1 MDIMEL
7 VVSINKVLWGP
18 FMLFLLLGTGVYFS
32 FRMRFIQV
40 RRVRLAVK
48 QTFGFL
54 FEKEKKEKVK
64 GEVSSFQSLATA
76 IAAQV
81 CTGNLAGVAGAI
93 VSGGPGA
100 VFWMWV
106 SGFFGMGT
114 IFAEAVIAQKFVQF
128 KDGEKVGGPA

>member
-54 FEKEKKEKVK
+54 FEKEKSRKNYKD
-64 GEVSSFQSLATA
+64 L
-76 IAAQV
+76 
-81 CTGNLAGVAGAI
+81 
-93 VSGGPGA
+93 
-100 VFWMWV
+100 WV
-106 SGFFGMGT
+106 RGWSETPLEILG
-114 IFAEAVIAQKFVQF
+114 QN
-128 KDGEKVGGPA
+128 D

>member
-81 CTGNLAGVAGAI
+81 GTGNLAGVAGAI
-93 VSGGPGA
+93 V
-100 VFWMWV
+100 
-106 SGFFGMGT
+106 
-114 IFAEAVIAQKFVQF
+114 
-128 KDGEKVGGPA
+128 